1 MEREANLNETNL
13 TAAYRQARRDFI
25 SACEGLGAD
34 VIARVHPERGPDGK
48 PLFCDCAA
56 FGPRGARHALLVIAG
71 AETIIA
77 LLRTSSVPAGARLV
91 VVHDPD
97 PYARVWGA
105 NSLEAAADWPGKM
118 LAAIA
123 TEDLA
128 RVKKLTVLDLSG
140 GTGEAIL
147 EKALPGAAIAF
158 RAVRPEHA
166 EQAFL
171 AAIAGL

>member
-1 MEREANLNETNL
+1 MGNESNLAASYREA
-13 TAAYRQARRDFI
+13 RREFI
-25 SACEGLGAD
+25 SACEALGAD
-34 VIARVHPERGPDGK
+34 VIARVHPERGPDDK

-56 FGPRGARHALLVIAG
+56 FGPRGAEQGLLVVAG

-77 LLRTSSVPAGARLV
+77 LLHTSFLPSDARLV

-97 PYARVWGA
+97 PYARVWGKPA
-105 NSLEAAADWPGKM
+105 GSAAGWPEKT

-128 RVKKLTVLDLSG
+128 RVKTLRVLDLG
-140 GTGEAIL
+140 GGVDETAL
-147 EKALPGAAIAF
+147 KKALPGVVIAF
-158 RAVRPEHA
+158 RAVKPEHA

-171 AAIAGL
+171 AAIAAL